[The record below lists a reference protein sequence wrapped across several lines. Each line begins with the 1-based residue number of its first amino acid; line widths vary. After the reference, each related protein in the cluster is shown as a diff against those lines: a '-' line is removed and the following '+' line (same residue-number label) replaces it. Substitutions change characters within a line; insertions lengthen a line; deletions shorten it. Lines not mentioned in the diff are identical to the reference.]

1 MSSAGKLTNASLS
14 CLKWISEN
22 VQSFVERTFFLAK
35 TTQLWFFDTLCALAT
50 GQRFE
55 VIGVADLLKQRLR
68 DAAYQ
73 ADDTK
78 MLIGISKNEQHVKAI
93 SKSYSRSA
101 VQRQTKKPLPLS
113 VENIGTH

>member
-1 MSSAGKLTNASLS
+1 MISARKLTNASLS

-22 VQSFVERTFFLAK
+22 VQSFVEKRMFFLAK

-55 VIGVADLLKQRLR
+55 LIGVADLLKQRLR

-73 ADDTK
+73 ANDTK
-78 MLIGISKNEQHVKAI
+78 MLIGISKNEQHV
-93 SKSYSRSA
+93 
-101 VQRQTKKPLPLS
+101 
-113 VENIGTH
+113 